1 MLYALGDSAFA
12 FLQQT
17 FSDIEASV
25 IMQGKSVLISW
36 LQNALFFV
44 GTSFYI
50 AMKSIFAM
58 V

>member
-1 MLYALGDSAFA
+1 MFYALGVSAFA

-36 LQNALFFV
+36 LQNSLFFV

-50 AMKSIFAM
+50 AMMSFFTM